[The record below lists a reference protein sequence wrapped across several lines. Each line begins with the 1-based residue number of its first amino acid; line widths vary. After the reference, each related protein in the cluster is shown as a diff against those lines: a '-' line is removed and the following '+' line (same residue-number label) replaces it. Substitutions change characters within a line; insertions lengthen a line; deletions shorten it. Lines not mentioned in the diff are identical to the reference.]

1 MDGAFAAGQ
10 HGDAMITSRR
20 LLLSAA
26 LAAPGIGHAHA
37 QAARPVHL
45 LVGFP
50 PGASLDILARLVA
63 EPMAQ
68 RLGRPVIVENRGG
81 GGGRVAAEAL
91 ARASGDGE
99 WLMAAPIV
107 VPVFFPFLY
116 ARLPF
121 DPVADIAPVAM
132 LTGFSFALAV
142 RRDHPARTLT
152 EFIAWARPR
161 GDAVTYGSLSAG
173 TPSHFLGLLFNRATG
188 TAMRHVPYRG
198 GAPLTTALLA
208 GEVDSGFPT
217 TAGIA
222 GQLQDGSLRALA
234 VSGATRSP
242 LAPDV
247 PSFAELGPELAEMG
261 RAGLWYGLFAPGRT
275 PAAVVAAQA
284 EAALGAIAVPSV
296 ADRLRQLDLPPQ
308 PEGPAQFAAT
318 IAADRERWAPLIR
331 ASGFR
336 LED

>member
-1 MDGAFAAGQ
+1 MDGGPAPGQ
-10 HGDAMITSRR
+10 HRR
-20 LLLSAA
+20 IMTLLRRSLLAA
-26 LAAPGIGHAHA
+26 TLAAPGLRRASA
-37 QAARPVHL
+37 QAARPIRL

-50 PGASLDILARLVA
+50 PGASLDLLARLIA

-91 ARASGDGE
+91 ARAPGDGE

-116 ARLPF
+116 DRLPF
-121 DPVADIAPVAM
+121 DPAADIAPVAM

-142 RRDHPARTLT
+142 RRDHPARTLA
-152 EFIAWARPR
+152 EFIPWARPR

-188 TAMRHVPYRG
+188 TQMRHVPYRG

-208 GEVDSGFPT
+208 GEVDAGFST
-217 TAGIA
+217 TAGLA

-234 VSGATRSP
+234 VTGGTRSP
-242 LAPDV
+242 LAPEV

-275 PAAVVAAQA
+275 PAPVIAAQA
-284 EAALGAIAVPSV
+284 DAAMAALTVPSV
-296 ADRLRQLDLPPQ
+296 AERLRQLDLPPQ
-308 PEGPAQFAAT
+308 PEGPAPFAAT

>member
-1 MDGAFAAGQ
+1 
-10 HGDAMITSRR
+10 MIRPRR
-20 LLLSAA
+20 TRRTVLTASLAA
-26 LAAPGIGHAHA
+26 LASPALA
-37 QAARPVHL
+37 QARPLRL

-50 PGASLDILARLVA
+50 PGASLDLLARLLA
-63 EPMAQ
+63 EPLAQ
-68 RLGRPVIVENRGG
+68 RLQRPVVVENRAG

-91 ARASGDGE
+91 ARAPGDGE
-99 WLMAAPIV
+99 MLMAAPIV

-116 ARLPF
+116 AHLPF
-121 DPVADIAPVAM
+121 DPGADIAPVAM

-142 RRDHPARTLT
+142 RRDHPARDLRG
-152 EFIAWARPR
+152 FIAWARQK
-161 GDAVTYGSLSAG
+161 GEAATYGSLSAG

-188 TAMRHVPYRG
+188 TALRHVPYRG

-208 GEVDSGFPT
+208 GEVDAGFPT

-242 LAPDV
+242 LAPEV
-247 PSFAELGPELAEMG
+247 PSFAELGAELAEMG

-275 PAAVVAAQA
+275 PAATIATQA
-284 EAALGAIAVPSV
+284 EAALAALAEPAV
-296 ADRLRQLDLPPQ
+296 AARLAALDLPPQ
-308 PEGPAQFAAT
+308 PQPPATFAAT
-318 IAADRERWAPLIR
+318 IAADRDRWGPLIR

>member
-1 MDGAFAAGQ
+1 MPLP
-10 HGDAMITSRR
+10 RR
-20 LLLSAA
+20 SLLLTPLVTPA
-26 LAAPGIGHAHA
+26 LAQTI
-37 QAARPVHL
+37 RPLRL

-50 PGASLDILARLVA
+50 PGASLDLLARLLA
-63 EPMAQ
+63 EPMAT
-68 RLGRPVIVENRGG
+68 RLGRPVVVENRAG

-91 ARASGDGE
+91 ARAPGDGE
-99 WLMAAPIV
+99 VLMAAPIV

-121 DPVADIAPVAM
+121 DAATDIAPVAM

-142 RRDHPARTLT
+142 RRDHPARDLAG
-152 EFIAWARPR
+152 FIAWARPR
-161 GDAVTYGSLSAG
+161 GEAATYGSLSAG

-188 TAMRHVPYRG
+188 TALRHVPYRG

-208 GEVDSGFPT
+208 GEVDAGFPT

-242 LAPDV
+242 LAPEV
-247 PSFAELGPELAEMG
+247 PSFSELGPNLAEMG

-275 PAAVVAAQA
+275 PDTAVQAQA
-284 EAALGAIAVPSV
+284 AAALGALAEPGL
-296 ADRLRQLDLPPQ
+296 AERLRALDLPPQ
-308 PEGPAQFAAT
+308 PQDPAAFAAT
-318 IAADRERWAPLIR
+318 IAADRNSWGPLIR
-331 ASGFR
+331 ASGFQ

>member
-1 MDGAFAAGQ
+1 MDGVALPGQ
-10 HGDAMITSRR
+10 HWRAMVLLRR
-20 LLLSAA
+20 TL
-26 LAAPGIGHAHA
+26 LAAACAVPALRRAAA
-37 QAARPVHL
+37 QTPRPVRL

-50 PGASLDILARLVA
+50 PGASLDLLARLVA

-68 RLGRPVIVENRGG
+68 RLGRPVVVENRGG

-91 ARASGDGE
+91 ARAPGDGE

-116 ARLPF
+116 DRLPF
-121 DPVADIAPVAM
+121 DPATDIAPVAM

-142 RRDHPARTLT
+142 RRDHPARTLS

-161 GDAVTYGSLSAG
+161 GEVVTYGSLSAG
-173 TPSHFLGLLFNRATG
+173 TPSHFLGLLFNRASG

-208 GEVDSGFPT
+208 GEVDAGFPT

-261 RAGLWYGLFAPGRT
+261 RAALWYGLFAPGRT
-275 PAAVVAAQA
+275 PAPVIAAQA
-284 EAALGAIAVPSV
+284 EAALAALALPAV
-296 ADRLRQLDLPPQ
+296 AERLRQLDLPPQ
-308 PEGPAQFAAT
+308 PEGPAAFAAT
-318 IAADRERWAPLIR
+318 IAADRARWAPLIS

-336 LED
+336 LEE